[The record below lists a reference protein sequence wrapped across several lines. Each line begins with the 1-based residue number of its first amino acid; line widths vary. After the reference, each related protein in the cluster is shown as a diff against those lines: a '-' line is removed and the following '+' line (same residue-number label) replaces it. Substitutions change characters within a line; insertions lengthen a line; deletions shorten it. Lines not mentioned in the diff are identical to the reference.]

1 LPESL
6 ATHPLPQAI
15 RLRKRSGF
23 YTQTVFRLGVTLAV
37 IGAMIGLGGMAFA
50 AFWIYTHLGA

>member
-1 LPESL
+1 VL
-6 ATHPLPQAI
+6 
-15 RLRKRSGF
+15 
-23 YTQTVFRLGVTLAV
+23 RLGVTLAV